1 MKHISEEEMVEQYYG
16 VDDSAAKEHLAKC
29 AECAQSYAALEA
41 DLRSYVSL
49 EAPKRDGL
57 YGQRVWQSIAGSLP
71 AYARRKPVWQ
81 RLGVWQALSY
91 ASACALLVA
100 CAFYA
105 GRLWEHRQ
113 PNPTAQ
119 VHPAPKQKPVILV
132 VLGDHLDRSERLLV
146 ELKHADPES
155 PETVSPIKDEAKKLL
170 AENRACRQDAA
181 RIGDPALALALE
193 RLDHLLTELAS
204 KPEGLDAAA
213 IEKLQR
219 ELNEGGLLFEVRVLR
234 SRIPDQQMVTAATRS
249 EGTI

>member
-1 MKHISEEEMVEQYYG
+1 MPQP
-16 VDDSAAKEHLAKC
+16 
-29 AECAQSYAALEA
+29 
-41 DLRSYVSL
+41 
-49 EAPKRDGL
+49 APC
-57 YGQRVWQSIAGSLP
+57 WWP
-71 AYARRKPVWQ
+71 
-81 RLGVWQALSY
+81 ALSMQDGCGSTGSRTPSPRY
-91 ASACALLVA
+91 
-100 CAFYA
+100 
-105 GRLWEHRQ
+105 
-113 PNPTAQ
+113 
-119 VHPAPKQKPVILV
+119 I
-132 VLGDHLDRSERLLV
+132 RSERLLV

-170 AENRACRQDAA
+170 AENRACRQDVA
-181 RIGDPALALALE
+181 RIGDPALTTALE